1 MKLGNKVRSFRDPI
15 MDLGRNNHSEL
26 MKGKTCMITGANSGI
41 GKATAIGLA
50 KLGAHLIF
58 VCRNQDR
65 AEKAIEE
72 VKRKTGNKSIDLII
86 ADLSS
91 QKGIHKLVE
100 EFNKKYDKLHILIN
114 NAGVNLSKRT
124 LTEDGIE
131 TTFAVNYL
139 AHFMLNNLLLDV
151 LKKSAPSRIVTVASG
166 VQAKSIDFDNLNGEK
181 HYGQLKAYALSK
193 VAAII
198 FTYAFAKK
206 IEGTGVIVNCLHP
219 GYVKTKMIRNF
230 RKFVKYFYHLIGLF
244 MLSPRKGA
252 KTSIF
257 LASSPEV
264 EDINGKYFKK
274 EKEAESVP
282 ISYDEEVLKQLW
294 EVSVKLTK
302 VGE

>member
-1 MKLGNKVRSFRDPI
+1 
-15 MDLGRNNHSEL
+15 
-26 MKGKTCMITGANSGI
+26 MITGANTGI
-41 GKATAIGLA
+41 GKSTAIGLA
-50 KLGAHLIF
+50 NLGAQLVF
-58 VCRNQDR
+58 VCRNHEK

-72 VKRKTGNKSIDLII
+72 VKAKTGIESIDLMI

-91 QKGIHKLVE
+91 QKEIRKLVE
-100 EFNKKYDKLHILIN
+100 DFKKKYNKLHVLIN

-139 AHFMLNNLLLDV
+139 AHFMFNHLLLDV
-151 LKKSAPSRIVTVASG
+151 LKNSAPSRIVTVASS
-166 VQAKSIDFDNLNGEK
+166 VQAKSIHFDDLNGDK

-193 VAAII
+193 VAAIM

-206 IEGTGVIVNCLHP
+206 IEGTGVTVNCLHP
-219 GYVKTKMIRNF
+219 GYVKTNMIRNF

-244 MLSPRKGA
+244 MQSPRKGA
-252 KTSIF
+252 KTSIY

-264 EDINGKYFKK
+264 EGVNGKYFRKR
-274 EKEAESVP
+274 KEAESVP
-282 ISYDEEVLKQLW
+282 ISYDEEVSKQLW

-302 VGE
+302 VGND